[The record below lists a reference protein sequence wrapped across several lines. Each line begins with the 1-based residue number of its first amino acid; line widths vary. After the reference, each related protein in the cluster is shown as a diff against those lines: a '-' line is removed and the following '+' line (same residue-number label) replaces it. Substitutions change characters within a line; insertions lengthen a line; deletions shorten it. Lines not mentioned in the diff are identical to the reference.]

1 MKKKIVSVILCA
13 AMATTVLAGC
23 GSSNTASTDAAAE
36 ETTEDVEAEA
46 TKEEAEDAEAAE
58 GATDAAEVT
67 TVEPGVLTMGTNATF
82 PPYEYKDGDDVVGID
97 AEIAQAMADK
107 LGLQLEIVDMDFDSL
122 VASVQS
128 GKIDMSLAGMTVTE
142 ERKQNVDFTDSYATG
157 VQVIIVKED
166 SDIASADDLEG
177 KLIGVQQGTT
187 GDILSS
193 DQVEKDSQMKR
204 YPKGSTA
211 IQALKNGK
219 IDCVVIDS
227 EPAAKFGEKN
237 QDLKIIDGVFETE
250 EYAMC
255 VKKGNTELLDEMNK
269 ALEELKEDGTVDKII
284 GNYIGD
290 DTGKYQYESPAD
302 VDHSKG
308 TLVMATN
315 AEFEPYEYHEG
326 DGIVGIDVDLSRAI
340 CDKMG
345 YDLEILD
352 MEFDSILPSIAAG
365 KADFG
370 AAGMTVDAER
380 QKNADFTDTYA
391 NASQVVI
398 VRK

>member
-1 MKKKIVSVILCA
+1 MKKKIVSVMLCA

-58 GATDAAEVT
+58 EATDAAEVT

-97 AEIAQAMADK
+97 AEIAQALADK

-187 GDILSS
+187 GHLYCADDFGEDNVIP
-193 DQVEKDSQMKR
+193 
-204 YPKGSTA
+204 YANGATA
-211 IQALKNGK
+211 VQALLQGK
-219 IDCVVIDS
+219 VDCVVIDQ
-227 EPAAKFGEKN
+227 EPAKAFVEANEG
-237 QDLKIIDGVFETE
+237 LKILETAYTTE
-250 EYAMC
+250 DYAAA
-255 VKKGNTELLDEMNK
+255 VSKDNP
-269 ALEELKEDGTVDKII
+269 ALTAALNSALQELKDDGTIQ
-284 GNYIGD
+284 G
-290 DTGKYQYESPAD
+290 
-302 VDHSKG
+302 
-308 TLVMATN
+308 
-315 AEFEPYEYHEG
+315 
-326 DGIVGIDVDLSRAI
+326 
-340 CDKMG
+340 
-345 YDLEILD
+345 ILD
-352 MEFDSILPSIAAG
+352 KYI
-365 KADFG
+365 KA
-370 AAGMTVDAER
+370 E
-380 QKNADFTDTYA
+380 
-391 NASQVVI
+391 
-398 VRK
+398 

>member
-1 MKKKIVSVILCA
+1 MKKKIVSVMLCA

-157 VQVIIVKED
+157 VQVVIVKED

-187 GDILSS
+187 GHLYCADDFGEDNVIP
-193 DQVEKDSQMKR
+193 
-204 YPKGSTA
+204 YANGATA
-211 IQALKNGK
+211 VQALLQGK
-219 IDCVVIDS
+219 VDCVVIDQ
-227 EPAAKFGEKN
+227 EPAKAFVEANEG
-237 QDLKIIDGVFETE
+237 LKILETAYTTE
-250 EYAMC
+250 DYAAA
-255 VKKGNTELLDEMNK
+255 VSKDNP
-269 ALEELKEDGTVDKII
+269 ALTAALNSALQELKDDGTIQ
-284 GNYIGD
+284 G
-290 DTGKYQYESPAD
+290 
-302 VDHSKG
+302 
-308 TLVMATN
+308 
-315 AEFEPYEYHEG
+315 
-326 DGIVGIDVDLSRAI
+326 
-340 CDKMG
+340 
-345 YDLEILD
+345 ILD
-352 MEFDSILPSIAAG
+352 KYI
-365 KADFG
+365 KA
-370 AAGMTVDAER
+370 E
-380 QKNADFTDTYA
+380 
-391 NASQVVI
+391 
-398 VRK
+398 

>member
-1 MKKKIVSVILCA
+1 MKKKIVSVMLCA

-46 TKEEAEDAEAAE
+46 AKEEAEDAEAAE

-97 AEIAQAMADK
+97 AEIAQALADK

-142 ERKQNVDFTDSYATG
+142 VRKQNVDFTDSYATG

-187 GDILSS
+187 GHLYCS
-193 DQVEKDSQMKR
+193 DDFGEDNVIP
-204 YPKGSTA
+204 YANGATA
-211 IQALKNGK
+211 VQALLQGK
-219 IDCVVIDS
+219 VDCVVIDQ
-227 EPAAKFGEKN
+227 EPAKAFVEANEG
-237 QDLKIIDGVFETE
+237 LKILETAYTTE
-250 EYAMC
+250 DYAAA
-255 VKKGNTELLDEMNK
+255 VSKDNP
-269 ALEELKEDGTVDKII
+269 ALTAALNSALQELKDDGTIQ
-284 GNYIGD
+284 G
-290 DTGKYQYESPAD
+290 
-302 VDHSKG
+302 
-308 TLVMATN
+308 
-315 AEFEPYEYHEG
+315 
-326 DGIVGIDVDLSRAI
+326 
-340 CDKMG
+340 
-345 YDLEILD
+345 ILD
-352 MEFDSILPSIAAG
+352 KYI
-365 KADFG
+365 KA
-370 AAGMTVDAER
+370 E
-380 QKNADFTDTYA
+380 
-391 NASQVVI
+391 
-398 VRK
+398 

>member
-1 MKKKIVSVILCA
+1 MKKKIVSVMLCA

-58 GATDAAEVT
+58 VATDAAEVT

-97 AEIAQAMADK
+97 AEIAQALADK

-187 GDILSS
+187 GHLYCADDFGEDNVIP
-193 DQVEKDSQMKR
+193 
-204 YPKGSTA
+204 YANGATA
-211 IQALKNGK
+211 VQALLQGK
-219 IDCVVIDS
+219 VDCVVIDQ
-227 EPAAKFGEKN
+227 EPAKAFVEANEG
-237 QDLKIIDGVFETE
+237 LKILETAYTTE
-250 EYAMC
+250 DYAAA
-255 VKKGNTELLDEMNK
+255 VSKDNP
-269 ALEELKEDGTVDKII
+269 ALNSALQELKDDGTIQ
-284 GNYIGD
+284 G
-290 DTGKYQYESPAD
+290 
-302 VDHSKG
+302 
-308 TLVMATN
+308 
-315 AEFEPYEYHEG
+315 
-326 DGIVGIDVDLSRAI
+326 
-340 CDKMG
+340 
-345 YDLEILD
+345 ILD
-352 MEFDSILPSIAAG
+352 KYI
-365 KADFG
+365 KA
-370 AAGMTVDAER
+370 E
-380 QKNADFTDTYA
+380 
-391 NASQVVI
+391 
-398 VRK
+398 

>member
-1 MKKKIVSVILCA
+1 MKKKIVSVMLCA

-58 GATDAAEVT
+58 AATDAAEVT

-97 AEIAQAMADK
+97 AEIAQALADK

-187 GDILSS
+187 GHLYCS
-193 DQVEKDSQMKR
+193 DDFGEDNVIP
-204 YPKGSTA
+204 YANGATA
-211 IQALKNGK
+211 VQALLQGK
-219 IDCVVIDS
+219 VDCVVIDQ
-227 EPAAKFGEKN
+227 EPAKAFVEANEG
-237 QDLKIIDGVFETE
+237 LKILETAYTTE
-250 EYAMC
+250 DYAAA
-255 VKKGNTELLDEMNK
+255 VSKDNP
-269 ALEELKEDGTVDKII
+269 ALTAALNSALHELK
-284 GNYIGD
+284 D
-290 DTGKYQYESPAD
+290 D
-302 VDHSKG
+302 
-308 TLVMATN
+308 ATIQ
-315 AEFEPYEYHEG
+315 G
-326 DGIVGIDVDLSRAI
+326 
-340 CDKMG
+340 
-345 YDLEILD
+345 ILD
-352 MEFDSILPSIAAG
+352 KYI
-365 KADFG
+365 KA
-370 AAGMTVDAER
+370 E
-380 QKNADFTDTYA
+380 
-391 NASQVVI
+391 
-398 VRK
+398 

>member
-1 MKKKIVSVILCA
+1 MKKKIVSVMLCA

-36 ETTEDVEAEA
+36 ETTEDAEAEA

-187 GDILSS
+187 GHLYCS
-193 DQVEKDSQMKR
+193 DDFGEDNVIP
-204 YPKGSTA
+204 YANGATA
-211 IQALKNGK
+211 VQALLQGK
-219 IDCVVIDS
+219 VDCVVIDQ
-227 EPAAKFGEKN
+227 EPAKAFVEANEG
-237 QDLKIIDGVFETE
+237 LKILETAYTTE
-250 EYAMC
+250 DYAAA
-255 VKKGNTELLDEMNK
+255 VSKDNP
-269 ALEELKEDGTVDKII
+269 ALTAALNSALQELKDDGTIQ
-284 GNYIGD
+284 G
-290 DTGKYQYESPAD
+290 
-302 VDHSKG
+302 
-308 TLVMATN
+308 
-315 AEFEPYEYHEG
+315 
-326 DGIVGIDVDLSRAI
+326 
-340 CDKMG
+340 
-345 YDLEILD
+345 ILD
-352 MEFDSILPSIAAG
+352 KYI
-365 KADFG
+365 KA
-370 AAGMTVDAER
+370 E
-380 QKNADFTDTYA
+380 
-391 NASQVVI
+391 
-398 VRK
+398 

>member
-1 MKKKIVSVILCA
+1 MKKKIVSVMLCA

-142 ERKQNVDFTDSYATG
+142 KRKQNVDFTDSYATG

-187 GDILSS
+187 GHLYCS
-193 DQVEKDSQMKR
+193 DDFGEDNVIP
-204 YPKGSTA
+204 YANGATA
-211 IQALKNGK
+211 VQALLQGK
-219 IDCVVIDS
+219 VDCVVIDQ
-227 EPAAKFGEKN
+227 EPAKAFVEANEG
-237 QDLKIIDGVFETE
+237 LKILETAYTTE
-250 EYAMC
+250 DYAAA
-255 VKKGNTELLDEMNK
+255 VSKDNP
-269 ALEELKEDGTVDKII
+269 ALTAALNSALQELKDDGTIQ
-284 GNYIGD
+284 G
-290 DTGKYQYESPAD
+290 
-302 VDHSKG
+302 
-308 TLVMATN
+308 
-315 AEFEPYEYHEG
+315 
-326 DGIVGIDVDLSRAI
+326 
-340 CDKMG
+340 
-345 YDLEILD
+345 ILD
-352 MEFDSILPSIAAG
+352 KYI
-365 KADFG
+365 KA
-370 AAGMTVDAER
+370 E
-380 QKNADFTDTYA
+380 
-391 NASQVVI
+391 
-398 VRK
+398 

>member
-58 GATDAAEVT
+58 AATDAAEVT

-97 AEIAQAMADK
+97 AEIAQALADK

-187 GDILSS
+187 GHLYCS
-193 DQVEKDSQMKR
+193 DDFGEDNVIP
-204 YPKGSTA
+204 YANGATA
-211 IQALKNGK
+211 VQALLQGK
-219 IDCVVIDS
+219 VDCVVIDQ
-227 EPAAKFGEKN
+227 EPAKAFVEANEG
-237 QDLKIIDGVFETE
+237 LKILETAYTTE
-250 EYAMC
+250 DYAAA
-255 VKKGNTELLDEMNK
+255 VSKDNPALTAALNK
-269 ALEELKEDGTVDKII
+269 ALQELKDDGTIQ
-284 GNYIGD
+284 G
-290 DTGKYQYESPAD
+290 
-302 VDHSKG
+302 
-308 TLVMATN
+308 
-315 AEFEPYEYHEG
+315 
-326 DGIVGIDVDLSRAI
+326 
-340 CDKMG
+340 
-345 YDLEILD
+345 ILD
-352 MEFDSILPSIAAG
+352 KYI
-365 KADFG
+365 KA
-370 AAGMTVDAER
+370 E
-380 QKNADFTDTYA
+380 
-391 NASQVVI
+391 
-398 VRK
+398 